1 MWGFVLKRAAKDFHI
16 QMSGRIVKL
25 IGEAFYD
32 QSDEGIGHIV
42 NSIYAKHRKIVELVF
57 QIDLLTRKFVENY
70 ILYGYIAVSASMLFR
85 IS

>member
-32 QSDEGIGHIV
+32 QSDVGIGHIV
-42 NSIYAKHRKIVELVF
+42 NSIYAKLANIVELVL
-57 QIDLLTRKFVENY
+57 QIYLLLKKFVENY
-70 ILYGYIAVSASMLFR
+70 TY
-85 IS
+85 